1 MNEALTAN
9 IVQARSKKRV
19 SPKSNTIIKANI
31 ITYNKPEAETIAQ
44 PDDADDDD
52 LN

>member
-9 IVQARSKKRV
+9 IVQARAKKHSSK
-19 SPKSNTIIKANI
+19 SPKKIKANI
-31 ITYNKPEAETIAQ
+31 ITYHKPEAETITQ
-44 PDDADDDD
+44 PDNVEDDD

>member
-9 IVQARSKKRV
+9 IVQSRSKKRV

-31 ITYNKPEAETIAQ
+31 ITYNKPEAETLGLQ
-44 PDDADDDD
+44 DDADDDD